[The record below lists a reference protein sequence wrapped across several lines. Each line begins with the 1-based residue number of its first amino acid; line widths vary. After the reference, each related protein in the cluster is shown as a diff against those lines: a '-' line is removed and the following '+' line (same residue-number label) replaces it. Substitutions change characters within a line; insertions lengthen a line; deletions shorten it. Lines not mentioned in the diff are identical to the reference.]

1 MAETVYALRFL
12 GTGVA
17 LARSDD
23 AGTPNALFWGWYGP
37 GASASVVCTSITG
50 DERHDHHLA
59 DDGDGGLMVGCY
71 EHTYTVGGGAPAGPV
86 VYSEWQHH
94 WLGGLIGERT
104 HELSNVC
111 PSGNA
116 TIHDEQTFLNGLV
129 SALTAGIYAPTTVS
143 IRCDTGQ
150 RAQLQLSRK
159 EIVSILT
166 SPAFRDRLETV
177 LPGRLREVD
186 SGLKALEEEFADD

>member
-1 MAETVYALRFL
+1 MINIWRMMATMGLVL
-12 GTGVA
+12 
-17 LARSDD
+17 
-23 AGTPNALFWGWYGP
+23 
-37 GASASVVCTSITG
+37 VV
-50 DERHDHHLA
+50 
-59 DDGDGGLMVGCY
+59 VGCY

-86 VYSEWQHH
+86 VYGEWQHH

-129 SALTAGIYAPTTVS
+129 SVLTAGIYAPTTVS